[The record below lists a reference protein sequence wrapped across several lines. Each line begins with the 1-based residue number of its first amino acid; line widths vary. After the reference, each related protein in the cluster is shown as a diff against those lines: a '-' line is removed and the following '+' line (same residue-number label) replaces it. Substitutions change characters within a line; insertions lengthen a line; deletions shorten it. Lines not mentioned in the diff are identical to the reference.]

1 MGNHG
6 WGMRELIIYMCIFA
20 IILLFVAFSINALY
34 KRIDRDAKNAKNN
47 TPVIVEPVTEDQ
59 PVNEPV
65 EEQPRVVDYDYYH
78 QLETRVYN
86 ATIKYLQDNPTAIED
101 RILKLDDETLVNLGY
116 MSPLYNDIGTGKCTG
131 YSNVYEDSVSSEYV
145 VRSYVRCDNYI
156 SEGY

>member
-34 KRIDRDAKNAKNN
+34 KRIDRDAKNTENN
-47 TPVIVEPVTEDQ
+47 TPVVVEPAEEKQ
-59 PVNEPV
+59 PEPV
-65 EEQPRVVDYDYYH
+65 IEEPPRVVDYDYYH
-78 QLETRVYN
+78 PLEKRVYD
-86 ATIKYLQDNPTAIED
+86 ATLKYLNENPTAIGD
-101 RILKLDDETLVNLGY
+101 GILKLEDNTLVNLGY

-131 YSNVYEDSVSSEYV
+131 YSNVYEDSGNYV
-145 VRSYVRCDNYI
+145 VKSYVRCDNYI

>member
-47 TPVIVEPVTEDQ
+47 TPVIVEPVEEQQ
-59 PVNEPV
+59 PVEEPV
-65 EEQPRVVDYDYYH
+65 IEQPRVVDYNYY
-78 QLETRVYN
+78 QGLESRIYN
-86 ATIKYLQDNPTAIED
+86 ATYSYLQENPTIIEG
-101 RILKLDDETLVNLGY
+101 ILKLDSDTLINLGF
-116 MSPLYNDIGTGKCTG
+116 MEPLYNDINTEKCSG
-131 YSNVYEDSVSSEYV
+131 YSNVYVQDGNYV
-145 VRSYVRCDNYI
+145 VRSYIRCDNYV